1 MSRRLYVVED
11 YERAKSLLLQAVVL
25 TFGAGVFS
33 GFSSI
38 SAFGSYAYWL
48 ASACAIACV
57 VWLWIVMRER
67 DRLIEVLE

>member
-1 MSRRLYVVED
+1 MSRRIYVVED
-11 YERAKSLLLQAVVL
+11 YERAKGLLLQAVVL

-38 SAFGSYAYWL
+38 SVYGSYAYWL

-57 VWLWIVMRER
+57 VWLWVKLVER
-67 DRLIEVLE
+67 NRLIEVLE

>member
-1 MSRRLYVVED
+1 MSRMIYVVED
-11 YERAKSLLLQAVVL
+11 YDRAKSLLSQAVVL

-48 ASACAIACV
+48 ASACAVACV
-57 VWLWIVMRER
+57 VWIWVKIVER
-67 DRLIEVLE
+67 NRLIEVLE